1 MHPRNF
7 HSFLRTEKFTPLGV
21 CALLASVA
29 GCSGGSSGNSA
40 SGGTSSSGGSS
51 SEGGAANGG
60 SSASGGAGSSAGGNT
75 SASGG
80 SSAAGAS
87 QGGAVTGGA
96 TSATGGAQVLGGA
109 GGGPLVNP
117 NDPTDDGLLG
127 WATRH
132 PSGPP
137 SGGSLPIGTAP
148 VMTCTATNMKTL
160 RDCLFRAK
168 KSDKTNTDTR
178 PSPPD
183 WATWEVHGGVT
194 GGWKKYPLV
203 IYVKGIIDGSQ
214 NDAGHAMTQADYEA
228 GDPLC
233 AGSTG
238 AGCQQTIIQAKV
250 ERGDVSVI
258 GIPGDNAELPT
269 LDGGWL
275 MFRGQENIVVRNL
288 RVVNATDYW
297 PSFESCASG
306 VTDRDYC
313 AWNAEPDGLTLD
325 NASRA
330 WIDHCEFTDGAD
342 FNGTNPDK
350 TRYKMYDGLL
360 DIKNGSDF
368 VTLSY
373 NKFSNHN
380 KAMLIGATDSPDGS
394 YDITFH
400 HNSISFVQQ
409 RTPRV
414 RNGQVHVLNN
424 YYSGP
429 LKSGYQDEYAFA
441 YALGLGYNSQ
451 IYSERNA
458 FDVPGAVATTLLSAN
473 FDAWAQRFSDDGSW
487 LNGQAVDLN
496 AAAAQVINAR
506 NTAQG
511 GTTPFIGPVSW
522 KPSDFYSY
530 TADASASAVK
540 EKVLA
545 RAGVGKVSPD
555 PAF

>member
-1 MHPRNF
+1 MSVR
-7 HSFLRTEKFTPLGV
+7 SKVVGPLG
-21 CALLASVA
+21 ALLLTVA
-29 GCSGGSSGNSA
+29 CSGSGSNGNAGSGGSASSA
-40 SGGTSSSGGSS
+40 QGGQS
-51 SEGGAANGG
+51 SEDAKGGN
-60 SSASGGAGSSAGGNT
+60 ASGGATTSAGATAGGTNGGGASSARGGSAGSSSTSGGVNT
-75 SASGG
+75 ASGG
-80 SSAAGAS
+80 S
-87 QGGAVTGGA
+87 GGSVG
-96 TSATGGAQVLGGA
+96 
-109 GGGPLVNP
+109 VNP
-117 NDPTDDGLLG
+117 NDPTDDGLIG

-132 PSGPP
+132 TSGAP
-137 SGGSLPIGTAP
+137 SGGSLPLAGNP

-178 PSPPD
+178 PNPPD
-183 WATWEVHGGVT
+183 WASWEVHSGVT

-203 IYVKGIIDGSQ
+203 IYVKGIIDASQ
-214 NDAGHAMTQADYEA
+214 NDAGHAMTKADYEA

-233 AGSTG
+233 GSETG
-238 AGCQQTIIQAKV
+238 AGCQQALIQAKV

-258 GIPGDNAELPT
+258 GIPGDNGEVPT

-275 MFRGQENIVVRNL
+275 MFRGQENIIVRNL

-297 PSFESCASG
+297 PSLESCAAG
-306 VTDRDYC
+306 VTDQDYC

-325 NASRA
+325 NAQRV
-330 WIDHCEFTDGAD
+330 WIDHCEFTDGAAFD
-342 FNGTNPDK
+342 GVNPDK

-373 NKFSNHN
+373 NGFSNHN

-394 YDITFH
+394 YRISFH
-400 HNSISFVQQ
+400 HNLIRFVQQ

-414 RNGQVHVLNN
+414 RNGQVHVFNN
-424 YYSGP
+424 YYSAP
-429 LKSGYQDEYAFA
+429 LKQSYVDEYSFG

-458 FDVPGAVATTLLSAN
+458 FDVPGATATNLLSAN
-473 FDAWAQRFSDDGSW
+473 FDAWAQHFSDDGSW
-487 LNGQAVDLN
+487 LNGQPIDLN
-496 AAAAQVINAR
+496 AAAKQIVDAR
-506 NTAQG
+506 NASQAG
-511 GTTPFIGPVSW
+511 STPFIGPVSW
-522 KPSDFYSY
+522 KP
-530 TADASASAVK
+530 ADAYAYNADSSASVVK

-555 PAF
+555 PKF